1 MTDNMIKGIKEN
13 NKITKVLQAAQITN
27 ESRHLKMTFT
37 KMVSLYGQQI
47 EQSYTVERHFAT
59 LVSSIAALL
68 NGKISPLLIS
78 PKEITDTLNFVQNH
92 LTSLGFHVLKQ
103 QPHYYYEY
111 GQFTLA
117 RKNLSLFI
125 SLKFPPHYFI
135 FDAYKVLSFPVPLN
149 QTSTDATQIRDIKDY
164 FIIASNRH
172 FHTSFSRIAF
182 DRCHGSNLLV
192 CPLHP
197 MLKMISEVTCEAAL
211 FLNDKQHIKS
221 KCNFRFLPKEIQPNI
236 LQLPSS
242 QILIYKTPTF
252 TIRCQTNDRAMAG
265 CNFCI
270 MTIPC
275 QCTIINNNMRFDQKI
290 NLCNNS

>member
-1 MTDNMIKGIKEN
+1 M
-13 NKITKVLQAAQITN
+13 ITKVLQAAQITN

-78 PKEITDTLNFVQNH
+78 PKVITDTLNFVQNH

-182 DRCHGSNLLV
+182 DRCHGSNLLM

-236 LQLPSS
+236 LAH
-242 QILIYKTPTF
+242 
-252 TIRCQTNDRAMAG
+252 QTNHGEQKRIT
-265 CNFCI
+265 CNYCNHKLSGNI
-270 MTIPC
+270 TELTR
-275 QCTIINNNMRFDQKI
+275 QRFFHMFGEDYIFRTTHIFLWIK
-290 NLCNNS
+290 